1 MKKKLKI
8 IMCLAIAVIT
18 LLSSSSIALAEYL
31 GSGKIIGG
39 ANNILYW
46 RDSSIYEYKD
56 SVDQGFAYWNGHV
69 SNVSL
74 ARTNTKSYS
83 RCDVYWG
90 SHEFQPQSFI
100 YARTDL
106 MLNNEHTTN
115 YNQDWYWCEI
125 WFNQEYFNYT
135 EIPSFAERK
144 GTACHE
150 YGHFMGLAHPEQTWD
165 RYTIMAQAGSRLVQV
180 PQTDDYND
188 VAARYN

>member
-1 MKKKLKI
+1 MKKKLRFI
-8 IMCLAIAVIT
+8 LCL
-18 LLSSSSIALAEYL
+18 LLSIATFFSFITIASAEYL
-31 GSGKIIGG
+31 GTGKISGG

-46 RDSSIYEYKD
+46 RDSSIYEYRD

-90 SHEFQPQSFI
+90 DYFPVGAQILAQTF
-100 YARTDL
+100 L
-106 MLNNEHTTN
+106 KLNNQTTEN
-115 YNQDWYWCEI
+115 YNQDWYWCEVK
-125 WFNQEYFNYT
+125 FNMYLYNYT
-135 EIPSFAERK
+135 GVPSFAERK

-150 YGHFMGLAHPEQTWD
+150 YGHFLGLAHPVNTWD
-165 RYTIMAQAGSRLVQV
+165 KYTIMAQTGPRQVQV